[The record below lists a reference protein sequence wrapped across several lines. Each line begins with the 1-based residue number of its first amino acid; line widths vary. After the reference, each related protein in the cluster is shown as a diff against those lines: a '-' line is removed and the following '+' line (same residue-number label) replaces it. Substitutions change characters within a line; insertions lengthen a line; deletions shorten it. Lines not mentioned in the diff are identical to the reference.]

1 MDRLSA
7 QGVVCNITAMF
18 TLGQLQEIVDVL
30 DPATPAILSLFAGW
44 IAETGMD
51 PVPHLRA
58 AGAMAKTKPKA

>member
-1 MDRLSA
+1 
-7 QGVVCNITAMF
+7 MF